1 MTRSPGILLCDAE
14 GLRPDVVTLDALARL
29 RLAAARL
36 GMELELCHCSPELRA
51 VIVFAGLEAVLTAAG
66 DATPPPAPAA
76 PGPQKT

>member
-1 MTRSPGILLCDAE
+1 
-14 GLRPDVVTLDALARL
+14 
-29 RLAAARL
+29 
-36 GMELELCHCSPELRA
+36 MELELCHCSPELRA